1 MKKIIALGLAF
12 APTFVFAQGLSG
24 GVGTA
29 DSAVNWL
36 ISAFSIASGLILT
49 AAVIFFLWG
58 VFQYVR
64 AAGDEGAQEVG
75 RAHIINGI
83 IGIAVMVS
91 VWGLVN
97 FFTRSANLQGGVQQ
111 APTLPTIQG

>member
-1 MKKIIALGLAF
+1 MKKIIALGIAF
-12 APTFVFAQGLSG
+12 APAIASAQLAG
-24 GVGTA
+24 GVGTV
-29 DSAVNWL
+29 DQTVNWL
-36 ISAFSIASGLILT
+36 VSAFSIASGLILT
-49 AAVIFFLWG
+49 AAVVYFLFG
-58 VFQYVR
+58 VFQFVKSAGDEKAR
-64 AAGDEGAQEVG
+64 AAGRD
-75 RAHIINGI
+75 HMIYGI